1 MSTMKQVRKMAFKTI
16 DQLKKAI
23 SEEDDELIEMYVYD
37 LQLLKEMAEIHW
49 HDDDAKYIDLM
60 LKTLSK
66 TENGEYLC
74 DKYDILT
81 YMNSSRHLKMID
93 PKFAAASQIMDDDHL
108 PILSYYRLFEEYSEF
123 MFDDIQSQTSYNYF
137 KYNNIWFARKYDLK
151 KRPIECEESTYETDK
166 AAADSLP
173 YLHRLKVLIKNK
185 EDNTWMP
192 YMLID

>member
-1 MSTMKQVRKMAFKTI
+1 MSTKKQIRKMAFKTI

-23 SEEDDELIEMYVYD
+23 AKEDDELIEMYIYN
-37 LQLLKEMAEIHW
+37 LQLLKEMAEINW

-74 DKYDILT
+74 DKYDVLT
-81 YMNSSRHLKMID
+81 YINNSHLLKMID

-108 PILSYYRLFEEYSEF
+108 PILSYYRLFEDHSEF
-123 MFDDIQSQTSYNYF
+123 TFDDIQSQTSYNYF
-137 KYNNIWFARKYDLK
+137 KYNNIWFARKFNLK
-151 KRPIECEESTYETDK
+151 KRPIECEEFSYETDK

-173 YLHRLKVLIKNK
+173 YLHGLKVSIKNK
-185 EDNTWMP
+185 DNTWTP